1 MITDNDIKK
10 MKQTFVTKEDLK
22 KELRAYAT
30 KKDLKSTEN
39 FLNYR
44 IDLLEKKV
52 DDFKKEFSDFKDS
65 VLKSLDW
72 LVHAFKKFDEEL
84 MIITHRNIKIEDKI
98 ENHET
103 RIKNLERNPVFQ

>member
-1 MITDNDIKK
+1 MITDADIKK
-10 MKQTFVTKEDLK
+10 MKQTFVTKEDFK

-30 KKDLKSTEN
+30 KKGLKSTEN

-44 IDLLEKKV
+44 IDSLEKKV
-52 DDFKKEFSDFKDS
+52 DDFKKEFDDFKDS

-84 MIITHRNIKIEDKI
+84 TVMAHRDIKFEDKL
-98 ENHET
+98 ENHEI
-103 RIKNLERNPVFQ
+103 RIKNIERNPVFQ

>member
-10 MKQTFVTKEDLK
+10 MNKVFVTKKEFIKETTSMKEELK
-22 KELRAYAT
+22 N
-30 KKDLKSTEN
+30 TER

-44 IDLLEKKV
+44 IDTLEKKV
-52 DDFKKEFSDFKDS
+52 DDFKKEFVDFKDS

-84 MIITHRNIKIEDKI
+84 TVMAHRDIKFENKL